1 MATIKLSAKR
11 KGKIRVIEQL
21 APTVESLLGELT
33 PILEKRIKS
42 YHTMFQLPL
51 IAELWEEM
59 LHRSFKELGFST
71 TWLPNRSHKIGED
84 MRIQDIPN
92 SRISCKSGQ
101 FLNSRA
107 LGTECV
113 KFNGSRSMRFD
124 TLEEKIDHFS
134 QSHDDYYFLLAKK
147 KSFDGTYKLLVFK
160 SSICKVN
167 KLEWT
172 LSSSGKTWGGTG
184 EFTAIIGKSMSAQL
198 WTTLPLNLI
207 THIYDI
213 DGNLES

>member
-1 MATIKLSAKR
+1 
-11 KGKIRVIEQL
+11 
-21 APTVESLLGELT
+21 
-33 PILEKRIKS
+33 
-42 YHTMFQLPL
+42 
-51 IAELWEEM
+51 
-59 LHRSFKELGFST
+59 
-71 TWLPNRSHKIGED
+71 
-84 MRIQDIPN
+84 
-92 SRISCKSGQ
+92 
-101 FLNSRA
+101 
-107 LGTECV
+107 
-113 KFNGSRSMRFD
+113 MRFD

-147 KSFDGTYKLLVFK
+147 KTFDGTYKLLVFK